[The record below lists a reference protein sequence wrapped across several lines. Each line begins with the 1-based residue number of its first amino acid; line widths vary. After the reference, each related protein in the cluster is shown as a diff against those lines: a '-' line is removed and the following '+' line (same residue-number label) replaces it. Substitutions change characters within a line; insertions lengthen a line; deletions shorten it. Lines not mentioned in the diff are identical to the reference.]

1 MPYYSSHTASGYL
14 VNNLESLLTSRGLSS
29 FGLSKL
35 ANLSPTT
42 TRKVLLD
49 PRYIPSPDVLEKL
62 CITLECDPGDL
73 LGMQCNMDMTVAVS
87 SGVF

>member
-14 VNNLESLLTSRGLSS
+14 INKLEPLLSDRGLSS
-29 FGLSKL
+29 FALSKL

-42 TRKVLLD
+42 TRKVFLD

-62 CITLECDPGDL
+62 CITLECNPGDI
-73 LGMQCNMDMTVAVS
+73 LGMQSNIDKTVAAV